1 VKPVTTHVHATA
13 IVDPAAKLG
22 ENVEVG
28 PYSVIGP
35 NVTIGERT
43 RIAPHAVVVRDTT
56 IGERCEIHSGAVVG
70 GDPQDLKWEGEHT
83 TCIVGNDTTI
93 REFVTINRG
102 TRALGR
108 TQIGDGC
115 LLMAYVHIAHDC
127 QIGDGVILSNAVNL
141 AGHVTIDEQAILG
154 GMTPVHQFT
163 RIGAHAFVG
172 GASRIQ
178 KDVPPY
184 VKAAGNPAELFGL
197 NTVGL
202 DRRGFPENVKAELR
216 RAYRIFFQSKH
227 NIAQALQRAK
237 SELHPYP
244 EIVRFL
250 TFIAESE
257 RGVTV

>member
-1 VKPVTTHVHATA
+1 VKPATTNVHTTA
-13 IVDPAAKLG
+13 IVDPGAKLG

-93 REFVTINRG
+93 REYVTINRG

-108 TQIGDGC
+108 TQVGDGC

-237 SELHPYP
+237 NELHPYP